1 MKRGPFLIVLAMLAF
16 APLQAGAQS
25 QWEQQVLE
33 QIRTAS
39 ELFASE
45 GFAQVGETRSGSL
58 KEETS
63 EDLNLTLEAG
73 VSYILVGVCD
83 NDCPDIDLALLDE
96 AGNEIDSDY
105 ENDAVPM
112 VEVTP
117 SITRSYRVHV
127 YMAACTSEPCFY
139 GVATFAQGAA
149 GAGAA
154 IGAAGPSTRSYEGRL
169 DKGDS
174 QLDEGEY
181 YDVYDFQGSTGDV
194 VAVDLYSS
202 DFDTYLALLAPSG
215 AGTRND
221 DYQESTSQSRIEKV
235 LDETGEWS
243 VLVTSYEAAEMGAYD
258 LSIEI
263 TRSGTATSVAAAG
276 RSERGT
282 LATGDNQ
289 LTSGEYVDSFDLSGV
304 SGEFLVVDLRSR
316 DFDPYLILIA
326 PSGEQF
332 ENDDHE
338 GDATRS
344 QLAMQLPE
352 SGDYR
357 VLVTSYKPGESGS
370 YALTIGGGGPTVASA
385 GPRVERGSLAP
396 GDETLSSGEYAD
408 GYEFEGRPGQRA
420 RLDVSSSEFDTY
432 LMLIDPTGQQTEN
445 DDFEG
450 MPGHSVIET
459 DITEAG
465 SYRVVVTSYKVGE
478 TGSYELRMEFG
489 GRDAGATRQRDV
501 VALQMG
507 QSTSGRL
514 EAGDQQLTS
523 GEYGDLYVF
532 DGATGQAVSIDLS
545 STEFDTYLQLQTPA
559 GEKIDND
566 DYEGRSDS
574 RIDVTLRENGRYRI
588 LTTSYSPGETGSYQ
602 LALRPGSAA
611 DVQVVT
617 AGPVVASDAGRI
629 YGVFMGISDYPGQD
643 NDLAYTAEDAGRVH
657 DAMVRTGMRRSDAV
671 VLTDD
676 DATIGNL
683 YNAVR
688 DFSGRMGPN
697 DMFVLF
703 YSGHGNR
710 LPRSGG
716 YETTDPDA
724 MDETIELYDGPLTDD
739 EMNRMFENVGAGVS
753 LVVLDACF
761 SGGFAKDVISAPG
774 RMGLF
779 SSEEDVT
786 SSVAAKFRAGGYLAV
801 FLADGV
807 GDGLADA
814 DGDGGVSAIELS
826 QYLHERYRADVKS
839 ASPGDYVRTGGPQ
852 LGHQHLVVDR
862 GSIGPYDVLF
872 QVEVS
877 RR

>member
-1 MKRGPFLIVLAMLAF
+1 MNRGRFLSVLALLAI
-16 APLQAGAQS
+16 APGQLAAQS

-33 QIRTAS
+33 QIRTAG
-39 ELFASE
+39 ELFTSE
-45 GFAQVGETRSGSL
+45 GFGQVGETRTGSL
-58 KEETS
+58 NDETS
-63 EDLNLTLEAG
+63 EDFYLTLEGGA
-73 VSYILVGVCD
+73 SYILVGVCD
-83 NDCPDIDLALLDE
+83 NDCPDIDLALFDQ

-105 ENDAVPM
+105 EDDAVPM
-112 VEVTP
+112 VEISPAGTG
-117 SITRSYRVHV
+117 SYRIHV
-127 YMAACTSEPCFY
+127 YMASCKSEPCFY
-139 GVATFAQGAA
+139 GVAAFAQGAA
-149 GAGAA
+149 GATAAAGA
-154 IGAAGPSTRSYEGRL
+154 GGPSTQTYQGRL

-174 QLDEGEY
+174 QLDDNEY
-181 YDVYDFQGSTGDV
+181 YDTYDFQGSTGDV
-194 VAVDLYSS
+194 VVIDLYSS
-202 DFDTYLALLAPSG
+202 DFDTYLALVAPSG
-215 AGTRND
+215 ADTQND
-221 DYQESTSQSRIEKV
+221 DYQESTSRSRIEKT

-243 VLVTSYEAAEMGAYD
+243 VLVTSYEAGETGAYN
-258 LSIEI
+258 LSIAM
-263 TRSGTATSVAAAG
+263 TGSGATSAVASGG
-276 RSERGT
+276 RTERGT
-282 LATGDNQ
+282 LAAGDNQ
-289 LTSGEYVDSFDLSGV
+289 LTSGEYVDSYNLSGAN
-304 SGEFLVVDLRSR
+304 GEFLVIDLRSR
-316 DFDPYLILIA
+316 DFDPYLILVA

-344 QLAMQLPE
+344 QVATPLPE
-352 SGDYR
+352 SGNYR

-370 YALTIGGGGPTVASA
+370 YTLTIGGGSATAVAA

-396 GDETLSSGEYAD
+396 GDQTLSSGEYAD

-450 MPGHSVIET
+450 IAGHSVIET

-465 SYRVVVTSYKVGE
+465 RYRVVVTSYEVGE

-489 GRDAGATRQRDV
+489 GGDTGATRQRDV
-501 VALQMG
+501 VALEIG

-514 EAGDQQLTS
+514 EPGDQQLGS

-532 DGATGQAVSIDLS
+532 EGATGQAVSIDMS
-545 STEFDTYLQLQTPA
+545 STEFDTYLQLQTPG

-588 LTTSYSPGETGSYQ
+588 LTTSYGPGETGGYQ
-602 LALRPGSAA
+602 LTLRPGSAA
-611 DVQVVT
+611 ELQVVT
-617 AGPVVASDAGRI
+617 AGPVVASDEGRI
-629 YGVFMGISDYPGQD
+629 YGVFMGISDYPGED
-643 NDLAYTAEDAGRVH
+643 NDLAYTAEDATRVH
-657 DAMVRTGMRRSDAV
+657 DAMVRTGMRRGDAV
-671 VLTDD
+671 VLTDS
-676 DATIGNL
+676 DATVGNL

-739 EMNRMFENVGAGVS
+739 EMNRMFDNVGAGVS

-801 FLADGV
+801 FLADGI

-872 QVEVS
+872 QVEGQG
-877 RR
+877 R

>member
-1 MKRGPFLIVLAMLAF
+1 MAALLLVPG
-16 APLQAGAQS
+16 QAAAQS
-25 QWEQQVLE
+25 QWEQQVLD

-39 ELFASE
+39 ELFSSE
-45 GFAQVGETRSGSL
+45 GYAQVGESRTGSL
-58 KEETS
+58 NDEAS
-63 EDLNLTLEAG
+63 EDVNLTLQAG
-73 VSYILVGVCD
+73 VSYFLVGVCD
-83 NDCPDIDLALLDE
+83 NDCADMDLTLLDE
-96 AGNEIDSDY
+96 SGTEIGSDY
-105 ENDAVPM
+105 EDDAVPM
-112 VEVTP
+112 MDVTP
-117 SITRSYRVHV
+117 SRTQAFRIRV
-127 YMAACTSEPCFY
+127 YMVSCASEPCFY
-139 GVATFAQGAA
+139 GVGVFSQQAA
-149 GAGAA
+149 GATVAGRA
-154 IGAAGPSTRSYEGRL
+154 GGPSTQSYQGQLE
-169 DKGDS
+169 KGDS
-174 QLDEGEY
+174 QLEENEY
-181 YDVYDFQGSTGDV
+181 YDVYEFQGSIGDAV
-194 VAVDLYSS
+194 VVDLYSS
-202 DFDTYLALLAPSG
+202 DFDSYLVLVAPSG
-215 AGTRND
+215 ADTQND
-221 DYQESTSQSRIEKV
+221 DYEESTSRSRIEKV

-243 VLVTSYEAAEMGAYD
+243 VLATSFEAGETGAYN
-258 LSIEI
+258 LSINI
-263 TRSGTATSVAAAG
+263 TTTGASTPVAAAG
-276 RSERGT
+276 RTERGM
-282 LATGDNQ
+282 LEAGDKE
-289 LTSGEYVDSFDLSGV
+289 LSTGEYVDSFDLSGAG
-304 SGEFLVVDLRSR
+304 GEFLVIDLRSR
-316 DFDPYLILIA
+316 GFDPYLILVA

-344 QLAMQLPE
+344 QVAMQLPE
-352 SGDYR
+352 SGNYR

-370 YALTIGGGGPTVASA
+370 YTLTIGGGGVTVAGA
-385 GPRVERGSLAP
+385 GPRVERGALAS
-396 GDETLSSGEYAD
+396 GDQTLSSGEYAD

-420 RLDVSSSEFDTY
+420 RLDVSSDEFDTY
-432 LMLIDPTGQQTEN
+432 LMLIDPTGRQTEN

-450 MPGHSVIET
+450 LPGHSVIET

-465 SYRVVVTSYKVGE
+465 RYRVVVTSYEVGE

-489 GRDAGATRQRDV
+489 GGEAVATRQRDV

-507 QSTSGRL
+507 ERTSGRL
-514 EAGDQQLTS
+514 EPGDPQLTS
-523 GEYGDLYVF
+523 GEYGDVYVF
-532 DGATGQAVSIDLS
+532 EGAVGQAVKVDMS

-574 RIDVTLRENGRYRI
+574 RIDVTLREDGRYRI
-588 LTTSYSPGETGSYQ
+588 LTTSYSAGETGSYQ
-602 LALRPGSAA
+602 LTLSPGAPGT
-611 DVQVVT
+611 VPVVT

-629 YGVFMGISDYPGQD
+629 YGVFMGISDYPGES
-643 NDLAYTAEDAGRVH
+643 NDLVYTAEDAHRVH
-657 DAMVRTGMRRSDAV
+657 DAMVQTGMRRGDAV
-671 VLTDD
+671 VLTDN

-683 YNAVR
+683 YGVVR
-688 DFSGRMGPN
+688 DLSGRMGPN

-716 YETTDPDA
+716 YQPTDPDA

-753 LVVLDACF
+753 LVILDACF

-801 FLADGV
+801 FLADAV

-872 QVEVS
+872 RVEGQG
-877 RR
+877 RN

>member
-1 MKRGPFLIVLAMLAF
+1 MKRRRFLTVLAVLSLAP
-16 APLQAGAQS
+16 AQAAAQS
-25 QWEQQVLE
+25 QWEQQVLD

-39 ELFASE
+39 ELFVSE
-45 GFAQVGETRSGSL
+45 GFAQVGEARTGSL
-58 KEETS
+58 NDETS
-63 EDLNLTLEAG
+63 EDFNLTLEAD

-83 NDCPDIDLALLDE
+83 NDCPDLDLALLDD

-105 ENDAVPM
+105 EKDAFPM

-117 SITRSYRVHV
+117 SRTRSYRVHV
-127 YMAACTSEPCFY
+127 YMAECTSEPCFY
-139 GVATFAQGAA
+139 GVGVFALGATGATAA
-149 GAGAA
+149 GSAGA
-154 IGAAGPSTRSYEGRL
+154 PSTWNYEGRL
-169 DKGDS
+169 EKGDS
-174 QLDEGEY
+174 QLDDDEY
-181 YDVYDFQGSTGDV
+181 YDTYDFQGSVGDLV
-194 VAVDLYSS
+194 VVDLYSS
-202 DFDTYLALLAPSG
+202 DFDTWLALVAPSG
-215 AGTRND
+215 ADTQND
-221 DYQESTSQSRIEKV
+221 DYQESTTRSRIEKL

-243 VLVTSYEAAEMGAYD
+243 VLVTSYEAGETGAYT
-258 LSIEI
+258 LSIGV
-263 TRSGTATSVAAAG
+263 TRTGAAPSVAAGG
-276 RSERGT
+276 RTERGT
-282 LATGDNQ
+282 LASGDNQ
-289 LTSGEYVDSFDLSGV
+289 LTTGEYVDSFDLSGA
-304 SGEFLVVDLRSR
+304 SGEFRVIDLRSR
-316 DFDPYLILIA
+316 DFDPYLILVA

-344 QLAMQLPE
+344 QVAMQLPE

-357 VLVTSYKPGESGS
+357 VLVTSYKAGESGS
-370 YALTIGGGGPTVASA
+370 YTLTIGGGAATAA
-385 GPRVERGSLAP
+385 ATGPRVEYGSLAP
-396 GDETLSSGEYAD
+396 GDQTLSSGEYAD

-420 RLDVSSSEFDTY
+420 RLDVSSTEFDTY

-450 MPGHSVIET
+450 MAGHSVIET
-459 DITEAG
+459 DITESG
-465 SYRVVVTSYKVGE
+465 SYRVVVTSYDVGE

-489 GRDAGATRQRDV
+489 GGDAVATRQRDV

-507 QSTSGRL
+507 QRTSGRL
-514 EAGDQQLTS
+514 EPGDPQLAS
-523 GEYGDLYVF
+523 GEYGDVYVF
-532 DGATGQAVSIDLS
+532 EGAVGQAVSIDMS

-574 RIDVTLRENGRYRI
+574 RIEVTLREEGRYRI

-602 LALRPGSAA
+602 LALSPGSPV
-611 DVQVVT
+611 DIPVVT

-629 YGVFMGISDYPGQD
+629 YGVFMGVSDYPGEG
-643 NDLAYTAEDAGRVH
+643 NDLAYTAEDAERVH

-671 VLTDD
+671 VLTDN

-683 YNAVR
+683 YGAVR
-688 DFSGRMGPN
+688 DLSGRMGP
-697 DMFVLF
+697 DDIFVLF

-716 YETTDPDA
+716 YEPTDPDA

-739 EMNRMFENVGAGVS
+739 EMNRMFDGVGAGVS

-801 FLADGV
+801 FLADAV
-807 GDGLADA
+807 GDGLADI

-872 QVEVS
+872 RLQGPG
-877 RR
+877 R

>member
-1 MKRGPFLIVLAMLAF
+1 MNRGRLLTALAVLALAPGQL
-16 APLQAGAQS
+16 AAQS

-39 ELFASE
+39 ELFVSE
-45 GFAQVGETRSGSL
+45 GFAQVGETRTGSL
-58 KEETS
+58 NDETS

-83 NDCPDIDLALLDE
+83 NDCPDIDLALLDG
-96 AGNEIDSDY
+96 AGTEIDSDY
-105 ENDAVPM
+105 EDDAVPM

-117 SITRSYRVHV
+117 SATRSYRIHV
-127 YMAACTSEPCFY
+127 YMAHCTSEPCFY

-149 GAGAA
+149 RATAAVGAV
-154 IGAAGPSTRSYEGRL
+154 GPSTQTYEGRL
-169 DKGDS
+169 DKGDD
-174 QLDEGEY
+174 QLDDNEY

-194 VAVDLYSS
+194 VVIDLYSS
-202 DFDTYLALLAPSG
+202 EFDTYLGLLAPSG
-215 AGTRND
+215 ADTQND
-221 DYQESTSQSRIEKV
+221 DYQESTSRSRIEKT

-243 VLVTSYEAAEMGAYD
+243 VLVTSFEAGETGAYN
-258 LSIEI
+258 LSI
-263 TRSGTATSVAAAG
+263 
-276 RSERGT
+276 
-282 LATGDNQ
+282 D
-289 LTSGEYVDSFDLSGV
+289 
-304 SGEFLVVDLRSR
+304 
-316 DFDPYLILIA
+316 LILVA

-332 ENDDHE
+332 ESDDHE
-338 GDATRS
+338 NDATRS
-344 QLAMQLPE
+344 QVAMQLPE
-352 SGDYR
+352 SGNYR

-370 YALTIGGGGPTVASA
+370 YTLTIGGGGATAVAA

-420 RLDVSSSEFDTY
+420 RLDVSSTEFDTY
-432 LMLIDPTGQQTEN
+432 LMLIDPTGQQSEN
-445 DDFEG
+445 DDYEG
-450 MPGHSVIET
+450 LPDHSVIET
-459 DITEAG
+459 DITESG
-465 SYRVVVTSYKVGE
+465 RYRVVVTSYKVGE

-489 GRDAGATRQRDV
+489 GGDAVATRQRDV

-514 EAGDQQLTS
+514 EPGDRQLAS
-523 GEYGDLYVF
+523 GEYGDVYVF
-532 DGATGQAVSIDLS
+532 EGATGQAVSIDMS

-588 LTTSYSPGETGSYQ
+588 LTTSYSPGEMGGYQ
-602 LALRPGSAA
+602 LALSPGSPA

-617 AGPVVASDAGRI
+617 AGPVVASDEGRI

-643 NDLAYTAEDAGRVH
+643 NDLAYTAEDAARVH
-657 DAMVRTGMRRSDAV
+657 DAMVRTGMRRSDAI
-671 VLTDD
+671 VLTDN
-676 DATIGNL
+676 DATTGNL

-688 DFSGRMGPN
+688 ELSGRMGPN

-710 LPRSGG
+710 LPRAGG
-716 YETTDPDA
+716 YEVTDPDA

-739 EMNRMFENVGAGVS
+739 EMNRMFDNVTAGVS

-801 FLADGV
+801 FLSDAV

-862 GSIGPYDVLF
+862 GSIGPYEVLF
-872 QVEVS
+872 HVEVT

>member
-1 MKRGPFLIVLAMLAF
+1 MNRGRLLTALAVLALAPGQL
-16 APLQAGAQS
+16 AAQS

-39 ELFASE
+39 ELFVSE
-45 GFAQVGETRSGSL
+45 GFAQVGETRTGSL
-58 KEETS
+58 NDETS

-83 NDCPDIDLALLDE
+83 NDCPDIDLALLDG
-96 AGNEIDSDY
+96 AGTEIDSDY
-105 ENDAVPM
+105 EDDAVPM

-117 SITRSYRVHV
+117 SATRSYRIHV
-127 YMAACTSEPCFY
+127 YMAHCTSEPCFY

-149 GAGAA
+149 RATAAVGAV
-154 IGAAGPSTRSYEGRL
+154 GPSTQTYEGRL
-169 DKGDS
+169 DKGDD
-174 QLDEGEY
+174 QLDDNEY

-194 VAVDLYSS
+194 VVIDLYSS
-202 DFDTYLALLAPSG
+202 EFDTYLGLLAPSG
-215 AGTRND
+215 ADTQND
-221 DYQESTSQSRIEKV
+221 DYQESTSRSRIEKT

-243 VLVTSYEAAEMGAYD
+243 VLVTSFEAGETGAYN
-258 LSIEI
+258 LSIGI
-263 TRSGTATSVAAAG
+263 TRSGAATAVASSG
-276 RSERGT
+276 MTERGA
-282 LATGDNQ
+282 LAN
-289 LTSGEYVDSFDLSGV
+289 
-304 SGEFLVVDLRSR
+304 GEFFVIDLRSS
-316 DFDPYLILIA
+316 DFDPYLILVA

-332 ENDDHE
+332 ESDDHE
-338 GDATRS
+338 NDATRS
-344 QLAMQLPE
+344 QVAMQLPE
-352 SGDYR
+352 SGNYR

-370 YALTIGGGGPTVASA
+370 YTLTIGGGGATAVAA

-420 RLDVSSSEFDTY
+420 RLDVSSTEFDTY
-432 LMLIDPTGQQTEN
+432 LMLIDPTGQQSEN
-445 DDFEG
+445 DDYEG
-450 MPGHSVIET
+450 LPDHSVIET
-459 DITEAG
+459 DITESG
-465 SYRVVVTSYKVGE
+465 RYRVVVTSYKVGE

-489 GRDAGATRQRDV
+489 GGDAVATRQRDV

-514 EAGDQQLTS
+514 EPGDRQLAS
-523 GEYGDLYVF
+523 GEYGDVYVF
-532 DGATGQAVSIDLS
+532 EGATGQAVSIDMS

-588 LTTSYSPGETGSYQ
+588 LTTSYSPGEMGGYQ
-602 LALRPGSAA
+602 LALSPGSPA

-617 AGPVVASDAGRI
+617 AGPVVASDEGRI

-643 NDLAYTAEDAGRVH
+643 NDLAYTAEDAARVH
-657 DAMVRTGMRRSDAV
+657 DAMVRTGMRRSDAI
-671 VLTDD
+671 VLTDN
-676 DATIGNL
+676 DATTGNL

-688 DFSGRMGPN
+688 ELSGRMGPN

-710 LPRSGG
+710 LPRAGG
-716 YETTDPDA
+716 YEVTDPDA

-739 EMNRMFENVGAGVS
+739 EMNRMFDNVTAGVS

-801 FLADGV
+801 FLSDAV

-862 GSIGPYDVLF
+862 GSIGPYEVLF
-872 QVEVS
+872 HVEVT